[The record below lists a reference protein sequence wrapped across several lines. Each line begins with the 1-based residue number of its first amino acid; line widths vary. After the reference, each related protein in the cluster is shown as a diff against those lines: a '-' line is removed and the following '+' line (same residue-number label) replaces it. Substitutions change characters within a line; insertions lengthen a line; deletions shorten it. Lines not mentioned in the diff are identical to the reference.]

1 MIKKTSLAI
10 KQLKALEKLA
20 PRDMRLAAEWS
31 LKQKWKIL
39 IATILSA
46 QTKDETT
53 ISVCKIL
60 FKKFTSLKKLGNAR
74 LSSIEK
80 IIRPINY
87 YKTKARNIK
96 KTARVLSGKK
106 IPSDIEKLLELPG
119 VGRKVANV
127 YLAVAENKNV
137 IGVDTHVARLSRKLW
152 WTKNTNPHKVE
163 KDLEKLFLKRYYRDI
178 NYILVRFGRRFGRS
192 RRGEDEIIQ
201 RLKKLKK

>member
-1 MIKKTSLAI
+1 MKTEKAVR
-10 KQLKALEKLA
+10 QLYELEKLA

-53 ISVCKIL
+53 ISVCNVL

-96 KTARVLSGKK
+96 KTARLLTGKK
-106 IPSDIEKLLELPG
+106 IPSKVDELLELPG

-137 IGVDTHVARLSRKLW
+137 IGVDTHVARLSQKLG
-152 WTKNTNPHKVE
+152 WTKNTNPHKIE
-163 KDLEKLFLKRYYRDI
+163 KDLEKLFPKRYYRDI
-178 NYILVRFGRRFGRS
+178 NYILVRFGRWFGRS
-192 RRGEDEIIQ
+192 RGGM
-201 RLKKLKK
+201 K